1 MFSYIL
7 APLHININ
15 LQDVSELLTCFEGSM
30 VSEDSQITCGRV
42 NWLSSGVWFTAWACR
57 AWPEPPGHAEA
68 HALREARAVHRLL
81 FSGEA
86 SRPY

>member
-1 MFSYIL
+1 MRIL
-7 APLHININ
+7 RSHVAG
-15 LQDVSELLTCFEGSM
+15 LTGFP
-30 VSEDSQITCGRV
+30 
-42 NWLSSGVWFTAWACR
+42 SGVWFTTWACR